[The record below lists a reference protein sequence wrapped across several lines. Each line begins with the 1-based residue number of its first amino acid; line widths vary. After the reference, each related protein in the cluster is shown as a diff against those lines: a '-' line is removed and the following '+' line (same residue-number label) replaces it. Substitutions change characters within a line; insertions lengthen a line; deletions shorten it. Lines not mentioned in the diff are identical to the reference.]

1 MVERGRVGDTRSK
14 VLQIPKQPKSLEN
27 RSSTVRLRIASGW
40 VNTVVLDEARKSIR
54 RDQESGHTA
63 TVTVVSESV
72 ALSVMGRLGV
82 SLVVRANSRGGRNVV
97 EETTSLVVSQEKER
111 FFPLRTVAQSLIDLL
126 DEDLAVGDVSVG
138 VHGVGIEATARGVE
152 VRQLGELTQVC
163 VLEKVLDGNDAVG
176 RIGGSPVEKQAVR
189 KESTVGAV
197 IVEPADVLGSGLL
210 EDAVDLDGGDIEIV
224 VIGTVTIGGTGNSTE
239 AVGVGRLSRQLQHL
253 DYERPVTYS
262 RNTREPVVEGGKLI
276 NQVDNDGNLLLGV
289 ISQNLLSSKLRSDA
303 RVRNQLLVDETLL
316 SGSEFVVSNIGIARS
331 ELAKELKVVPSDGMV
346 GVIGNGV
353 EVLVTGA
360 PLLAVGLADV
370 LRNTVVPVV
379 GRVVETTAMDTT
391 EDVVEGAVL
400 EQDPDHVLDL
410 LLQVGDRLLRAGL
423 VAKGS
428 RSLLVDSLTAR
439 PVGMSGGRSG

>member
-1 MVERGRVGDTRSK
+1 M
-14 VLQIPKQPKSLEN
+14 
-27 RSSTVRLRIASGW
+27 
-40 VNTVVLDEARKSIR
+40 
-54 RDQESGHTA
+54 
-63 TVTVVSESV
+63 
-72 ALSVMGRLGV
+72 
-82 SLVVRANSRGGRNVV
+82 V

-152 VRQLGELTQVC
+152 VRQLGELTQVR

-262 RNTREPVVEGGKLI
+262 RDTREPVVEGGKLI